1 MTPDQLRAVLVDLEA
16 RVTLADPGPP
26 AVVAFAAPAAAEI
39 EHLGVDAGEARRL
52 LGAPWWSEMVA
63 DILDT
68 RGFCS
73 ADEAP
78 EAVLRY
84 ARDVVGEYI
93 RKRFPLEP

>member
-1 MTPDQLRAVLVDLEA
+1 MTPDQLRAVVADLEA
-16 RVTLADPGPP
+16 RVTLADAGPP
-26 AVVAFAAPAAAEI
+26 AVIAFAALAEGDLERLGVPAA
-39 EHLGVDAGEARRL
+39 EARRL
-52 LGAPWWSEMVA
+52 LGAPWWPEMVA

-68 RGFCS
+68 PGFCG

-93 RKRFPLEP
+93 RKRFSLAP